1 MNLHEIL
8 PMGNGT
14 VFGQVCAKKKR
25 DEIVKVDDPL
35 ENGRLGG
42 DIRVMGDETDVAE
55 LTLSLLEIITAW
67 MENKNRGVP
76 EVRSIT
82 RNCLSLKRNL

>member
-1 MNLHEIL
+1 MNLHEI
-8 PMGNGT
+8 PMPVGNGT
-14 VFGQVCAKKKR
+14 IFGQVCAKKKR

-55 LTLSLLEIITAW
+55 LTLSLLEIITAR
-67 MENKNRGVP
+67 MGYKNRGMCQ
-76 EVRSIT
+76 
-82 RNCLSLKRNL
+82 N